1 MATKKAKARKAASKA
16 GKRKKRTAAKPAK
29 AARRKGA
36 GTKVKRA
43 AKSEPVEAEVGHVM
57 NMLRAWS
64 PARYSTR

>member
-1 MATKKAKARKAASKA
+1 MATKKTKARKAAGKA

-29 AARRKGA
+29 AARRTTAAKP
-36 GTKVKRA
+36 KRA
-43 AKSEPVEAEVGHVM
+43 AKAGPVEAEVGHVM